1 MKQNI
6 IITNNT
12 TCSIKEIVQ
21 KNKFNKVFL
30 VCGKYFHKLGLDEIL
45 QCNEFQTVVFDGISP
60 NPTYE
65 QITEGIELFNKNKCD
80 VILTIGGGSVLDVA
94 KAIKL
99 FHKMTGETPY
109 YQQEFFDNNVPIIAI
124 PTTAGTG
131 SESTKYTILVHN
143 NEKVAVEHTSILPEH
158 VILDGTLM
166 NNLSLYQK
174 KCTWL
179 DALAQAMESWWSVS
193 SNDASIDYSK
203 KAITLLMDNYK
214 EFFDISSIES
224 SNNIM
229 LGSNYAGCAIDI
241 TKTTAPH
248 AMSYKLTTMK
258 NTPHGH
264 AVAVCLP
271 EIWEYMRNNLDKCSD
286 SRGEKHLEQSFLEI
300 SKMLGAN
307 TIEDGIQKFRDLLIE
322 LDIEKVSMTKDEI
335 SDISNAVNTSRLS
348 NNPVTLSTEAIHEIY
363 SAVLL

>member
-12 TCSIKEIVQ
+12 TNCIKEVVE
-21 KNKFNKVFL
+21 KNNFKKVFL
-30 VCGKYFHKLGLDEIL
+30 VCGKYFHKLELDAIL
-45 QCNEFQTVVFDGISP
+45 KDDTFSTTIFDGISP

-65 QITEGIELFNKNKCD
+65 QIVDGIELFNTNECD

-99 FHKMTGETPY
+99 FYKMTGDTPF
-109 YQQEFFDNNVPIIAI
+109 YQQEFCDNEVPIIAI

-143 NEKVAVEHTSILPEH
+143 NEKVAVEHMSILPEYA
-158 VILDGTLM
+158 ILDGSLM
-166 NNLSLYQK
+166 KNLSLYQK

-193 SNDASIDYSK
+193 SNEESVELSK
-203 KAITLLMDNYK
+203 KSIKLLMENYS
-214 EFFDISSIES
+214 EFFDKSSQES

-229 LGSNYAGCAIDI
+229 LGSNYAGRAIDI

-248 AMSYKLTTMK
+248 AMSYKLTTIK

-264 AVAVCLP
+264 AVALCLP
-271 EIWEYMRNNLDKCSD
+271 EIWEYMYKNLDKCSD
-286 SRGEKHLEQSFLEI
+286 SRGSKHLEQSFLEI
-300 SKMLGAN
+300 SKMLGCDDIN
-307 TIEDGIQKFRDLLIE
+307 QGIIKFRDLLVE
-322 LDIEKVSMTKDEI
+322 LVMEKVSMTKEEI
-335 SDISNAVNTSRLS
+335 TSISNAVNTSRLS
-348 NNPVTLSTEAIHEIY
+348 NNPVSLSTEAIHEIY
-363 SAVLL
+363 SAILL